1 MYLAE
6 LELHGFKSF
15 AQKTSV
21 KFGSGITAIV
31 GPNGCGKS
39 NIVDALR
46 WALGEQR
53 PSLLRSSAMT
63 NVIFNGTATKKALGL
78 AEVSITIENN
88 KGILPS
94 EFRDLTITRRLY
106 RSGDSEYLLNRVPC
120 RLKDIVELFM
130 DTGMGS
136 NAYSVIELKMVEEI
150 LADKNNDRRKLFEE
164 AAGVTKYKE
173 KRKQTMRKLD
183 ETRTDMLRIE
193 DILVEIRKK
202 VKSLQIQAGRAQRAK
217 QYEDDL
223 EKLDKA
229 LSRHDYTN
237 IQSELG
243 PLMERIVNA
252 DKEKEE
258 LSRNLETLEKQ
269 LLISRDTLSERET
282 EQAHAMRQV
291 GRLANDI
298 RDAETTITINSEKI
312 VAEQN
317 VIDQYENDVV
327 MSEGEIK
334 EFRQQITRIEKLMTE
349 TESRLQESTDRLEIA
364 REALQE
370 AREEVAGIRRKL
382 EEVNTLYRDTNVGL
396 QSLQNKKIRLESR
409 LEGFDEDII
418 RIEKQISTQLAEVA
432 QFGEEDDRLRFALE
446 QAMEEQQLS
455 DTRYEEAL
463 NERERLTEKHTQLKD
478 REREMHSK
486 LDALRSE
493 INLLESIAKSDE
505 AFPSAVKY
513 LRQQKSQFSRFDLLS
528 ELFSVSE
535 ELAVALESV
544 LGDAVNYIIMDSVAD
559 ARKAF
564 DMLRKEQQGKVT
576 IIPMELLDKQESGA
590 ADGSLAYEVRCAP
603 KFEPLKNL
611 LLGHVRVFE
620 SLDEAVAGVSGTR
633 FTGVTR
639 QGEIVRDASFLR
651 GGSSA
656 KNEGL
661 RVGLRK
667 RIDKLIQKADAL
679 DVELDGVHDELAQ
692 ILHLRDQLPIE
703 ALAQRVK
710 DATQQCRKLEGERNS
725 FQARKQVYEKNIGE
739 VKERKKRI
747 QESVSAAR
755 EELNSFEPEA
765 IALEEK
771 LETILDEQHRHR
783 ADLQQKEDNLQ
794 RVQSRFS
801 EAQLD
806 DQKIQNEVSNHK
818 IDIERANV
826 GIVGIKKRLES
837 RAQSARAAKDRI
849 LTYKQQIEELTYS
862 LEGLRKDKAD
872 ADEALTEAEESAARQ
887 RGRINQIDDDLRD
900 IRRKREINTD
910 LVHHLTMAKER
921 FDMQLK
927 SIADHIWETYGLLMD
942 QLNEVMPDDT
952 EPATV
957 KETIKL
963 LRERLKNIGEVNKLA
978 IEEYDEEKTRLDT
991 FESQMNDLN
1000 EAETKLRETIAE
1012 INDTANKRFT
1022 ETFDEIRTN
1031 FRTVF
1036 HTLFDENDHCDL
1048 ILDDNAEDPLDRKI
1062 HIVANPRGKRP
1073 SNIEQLSGGEK
1084 TLTAIALLFAIY
1096 LVKPSPFCILDE
1108 VDAPLDDANVGR
1120 FTTMIKK
1127 FSKDTQ
1133 FIIITHNK
1141 NTMEKSEMLY
1151 GVTMPETGVSKLVAV
1166 KMEDAPV

>member
-1 MYLAE
+1 
-6 LELHGFKSF
+6 
-15 AQKTSV
+15 
-21 KFGSGITAIV
+21 
-31 GPNGCGKS
+31 
-39 NIVDALR
+39 
-46 WALGEQR
+46 
-53 PSLLRSSAMT
+53 MT

-217 QYEDDL
+217 QYEEDL

-229 LSRHDYTN
+229 LSRHEYNT
-237 IQSELG
+237 IQAELG

-258 LSRNLETLEKQ
+258 LARSLETMEQQ
-269 LLISRDTLSERET
+269 LLVARDTLAERET

-291 GRLANDI
+291 SRLGNDI
-298 RDAETTITINSEKI
+298 RDAETSITIHSEKI

-334 EFRQQITRIEKLMTE
+334 EFRQQITRIEKLVSE
-349 TESRLQESTDRLEIA
+349 AESRLQESAGKLEIA
-364 REALQE
+364 REALLE
-370 AREEVAGIRRKL
+370 AREEVADIRRKL
-382 EEVNTLYRDTNVGL
+382 EEVNTTYRDTNVAL
-396 QSLQNKKIRLESR
+396 QALQNKKIRLESR
-409 LEGFDEDII
+409 LEGYAEDLI
-418 RIEKQISTQLAEVA
+418 RIDRQLTSQQAEIEQFAREDERLAFALNQALENQQLAEA
-432 QFGEEDDRLRFALE
+432 
-446 QAMEEQQLS
+446 
-455 DTRYEEAL
+455 RYEESL
-463 NERERLTEKHTQLKD
+463 QERERLTEKQTALKD
-478 REREMHSK
+478 RQREMQSR
-486 LDALRSE
+486 LDALHAE
-493 INLLESIAKSDE
+493 IRLLESIAKNDE
-505 AFPSAVKY
+505 AFPSSVKY
-513 LRQQKSQFSRFDLLS
+513 LRQHKGQFSRFDLLS
-528 ELFSVSE
+528 ELFSVPE
-535 ELAVALESV
+535 ELAVALEAV
-544 LGDAVNYIIMDSVAD
+544 LGDAVNYIVMDTVTD
-559 ARKAF
+559 AEKAF
-564 DMLRKEQQGKVT
+564 GMLRKEQQGKVT
-576 IIPMELLDKQESGA
+576 ILPMELLQGRTFTPE
-590 ADGSLAYEVRCAP
+590 DGSLAYEVRCAP
-603 KFEPLKNL
+603 KFEPLRNL
-611 LLGHVRVFE
+611 LLGQVRVYASF
-620 SLDEAVAGVSGTR
+620 SEAVEGVKATGQ
-633 FTGVTR
+633 TGVTVA
-639 QGEIVRDASFLR
+639 GELVSATSFLR

-661 RVGLRK
+661 RVGLRE
-667 RIDKLIQKADAL
+667 RIDALIHKADAL
-679 DVELDGVHDELAQ
+679 EVDLDRVQEELAQ
-692 ILHLRDQLPIE
+692 TVHLREQLPVE
-703 ALAQRVK
+703 SLAQRSK
-710 DATQQCRKLEGERNS
+710 EAAAEHRRLENERNA
-725 FQARKQVYEKNIGE
+725 FQARKQVYEKNIAEVGE
-739 VKERKKRI
+739 RRKRI
-747 QESVSAAR
+747 LESRSAAR
-755 EELNSFEPEA
+755 EELDTFEPEA
-765 IALEEK
+765 VTLEDK
-771 LETILDEQHRHR
+771 LEAILDEQHRQR
-783 ADLQQKEDNLQ
+783 ASLQQKEDNLQ

-801 EAQLD
+801 EAQLE
-806 DQKIQNEVSNHK
+806 DQKVQNEVNNHK

-826 GIVGIKKRLES
+826 GIAGIKKRLES
-837 RAQSARAAKDRI
+837 RAQSARDAKDRI
-849 LTYKQQIEELTYS
+849 LSSKQQIEELTYR
-862 LEGLRKDKAD
+862 LEGLRRDKTD
-872 ADEALTEAEESAARQ
+872 ADEALNEAEESASRQ
-887 RGRINQIDDDLRD
+887 RGRINQIDTDLRD

-942 QLNEVMPDDT
+942 QVDEPMPEDT

-957 KETIKL
+957 KETIKM

-978 IEEYDEEKTRLDT
+978 IEEFEEEKTRLDT
-991 FESQMNDLN
+991 FETQMNDLN
-1000 EAETKLRETIAE
+1000 EAETKLRQTIAE

-1062 HIVANPRGKRP
+1062 HIIANPRGKRP